1 MLDLLAKH
9 LRPAMFPVLI
19 DGEARP
25 RECRIGKR
33 TQWYGGDAGPALN
46 DIGDGRPTVGTEP
59 VSDLMATVGGPDP
72 GRCSARNRDLR
83 VRPARLRGKDTPCAP
98 LAVEAVT
105 DGYTDGLADAFGLK
119 LTATA
124 PCYSGHHC
132 TEISAT
138 VTPRPQPPEQESG
151 RNRRSK

>member
-1 MLDLLAKH
+1 MLDVLAKH
-9 LRPAMFPVLI
+9 LRPPMFSVLI

-25 RECRIGKR
+25 RECRVGKR
-33 TQWYGGDAGPALN
+33 TQWYGGDAGPAFD
-46 DIGDGRPTVGTEP
+46 DIGDGRPTVWTEL
-59 VSDLMATVGGPDP
+59 VSDLVATVGGPDP

-132 TEISAT
+132 MEISAT